1 MMKAFITVIGKD
13 KVGII
18 YRVAS
23 VLEECQVNILDINQ
37 TLLQEYFTM
46 IMLVDLSLM
55 EIDFEELKRKLE
67 ATAKEVAVSIKIQ
80 HEDIF
85 HSMHKI

>member
-1 MMKAFITVIGKD
+1 MRAFITVIGKD
-13 KVGII
+13 KIGII
-18 YRVAS
+18 YGVTS
-23 VLEECQVNILDINQ
+23 VLEKSRVNILDINQ

-46 IMLVDLSLM
+46 VMLVDLAAM
-55 EIDFEELKRKLE
+55 DIDFQELKNRLD
-67 ATAKEVAVSIKIQ
+67 VASQEIGVSIKIQ